1 MAIFQSAWG
10 TGRKVAPTA
19 SEAGVSVVEQFQ
31 FVVSKNLASTDVI
44 ELGILP
50 AYHTVTDAVLIT
62 DSLGSGVTVNVGIM
76 SGVPGNPDA
85 SRTCGN
91 ELFASAANNSVVR
104 MSKPVCFQIAPTEA
118 DRSIGVRVS
127 GAVTANDQK
136 ILLVLTYKQ

>member
-19 SEAGVSVVEQFQ
+19 GEAGVSVVEQFQ
-31 FVVSKNLASTDVI
+31 FVVGDDLASTDVI

-62 DSLGSGVTVNVGIM
+62 GDLGSGVTVDVGIM

-85 SRTCGN
+85 SRTSGN
-91 ELFASAANNSVVR
+91 ELFAAAANNSAVR
-104 MSKPVCFQIAPTEA
+104 MSKPSGFQIAPTEA
-118 DRSIGVRVS
+118 DRSIGVKVS
-127 GAVTANDQK
+127 GAVTASDQK